1 MGVIIFLAIAAVSVA
16 LGFLGSFIWATKD
29 GQYDDTTTPAMRMLF
44 DNPVEPPTED
54 EENHISK

>member
-29 GQYDDTTTPAMRMLF
+29 GQYDDTSTPAMRMLF
-44 DNPVEPPTED
+44 DNPVEPPLEN
-54 EENHISK
+54 EGNHISI